1 VKEAALTEKSWK
13 NLRSGS
19 DIRGIGTGDGNNPL
33 FLNDRKVER
42 ITVGFAVWLSKNIN
56 KGIADLTVSVG
67 HDPRVSSLRIKNAV
81 IAALSGLGAV
91 VIDCGLSSTPAMF
104 MTTVDLK
111 CDGAV
116 QITASHH
123 PSDRNGM
130 KFFTRVGGLE
140 SVHIDE
146 VLDYAQTAGVPA
158 AESAGAVEKADYMN
172 TYAAALR
179 EMICRQVNDTDYLRP
194 LRGYKIVV
202 DAGNGAGGFYAAKV
216 LEPLGADIGGSCFLN
231 PDGTFPNHIPNPE
244 NKQAMESIRKA
255 VTDNDADLGIIFDTD
270 VDRAGC
276 VGKGGLVIN
285 RNRLIALAAAIVLE
299 DNEGAT
305 VVTDSITSDGLTEFI
320 KNNGG
325 VHLRYKRGYKNVID
339 KQMELTESGV
349 NCPLAMETSGHA
361 AFRDNYF
368 LDDGAYLVTRIVIK
382 MAVLGKQ
389 GKNLESLVES
399 LRIPL
404 EEQEVRLAIQTED
417 FKAFGDL
424 VIGELASLAD
434 QREGWAA
441 VTDNYEG
448 IRVSTDKNSG
458 DGWFLARLSVH
469 DPVLVINAESDSS
482 GGTALMLKN
491 LLDFFHRYS
500 GLDTRELEQA
510 AAK

>member
-1 VKEAALTEKSWK
+1 MKEATLTEKSWK
-13 NLRSGS
+13 NLKSGS
-19 DIRGIGTGDGNNPL
+19 DIRGIGTGDGSNPL
-33 FLNDRKVER
+33 FLNNERVER
-42 ITVGFAVWLSKNIN
+42 ITLGFTVWLSKNIN
-56 KGIADLTVSVG
+56 KNIVDLTVSVG
-67 HDPRVSSLRIKNAV
+67 HDPRVSSLRIKNTV
-81 IAALSGLGAV
+81 IATLSGLGAA

-111 CDGAV
+111 CDGAI

-123 PSDRNGM
+123 PSDRNGI

-140 SVHIDE
+140 SDHIDE
-146 VLDYAQTAGVPA
+146 VLDYAQTSEVPA
-158 AESAGAVEKADYMN
+158 AESVGNIEKADYMN

-179 EMICRQVNDTDYLRP
+179 EIICREVNDTDYLRP

-202 DAGNGAGGFYAAKV
+202 DAGNGAGGFYATKV
-216 LEPLGADIGGSCFLN
+216 LEPLGADIGGSCYLE

-276 VGKGGLVIN
+276 VGRGGLEIN

-320 KNNGG
+320 KTNGG

-339 KQMELTESGV
+339 KQMELTENGV
-349 NCPLAMETSGHA
+349 NCPLAIETSGHA
-361 AFRDNYF
+361 AFRNNYF

-389 GKNLESLVES
+389 GKNLESLVEN

-404 EEQEVRLAIQTED
+404 EEQEVRLAIQAED
-417 FKAFGDL
+417 YKAFGDY
-424 VIGELASLAD
+424 VVGELASLAKE
-434 QREGWAA
+434 REGWTPAPE
-441 VTDNYEG
+441 NYEG
-448 IRVSTDKNSG
+448 IRVSTDKNNG

-469 DPVLVINAESDSS
+469 DPVIVINTESDSP

-491 LLDFFHRYS
+491 LLCFFKQYS
-500 GLDTRELEQA
+500 CLDIRELEKA
-510 AAK
+510 ASK